1 MNSSRLASSS
11 KQKKMIKL
19 AIVEENNKVRSS
31 ISSVAGLH
39 GFSCTQSYSTAR
51 EAITFLPKNPPD
63 VVLVDI
69 NLPHSSGIF
78 AIKTLKQLLPNVE
91 LCIFSRHED
100 SQNIYES
107 LKVGATGYILKE
119 TSLDEIF
126 ASLKI
131 LHLGGTQISPTLAR
145 KLIEQF
151 RSKPQQ
157 NTDTKMKN
165 LTSREMELLQLL
177 NTGLYY
183 KEIAKLLEISLSTV
197 KQHFHNIYNKLGVKN
212 KVEAINIFRSIQ

>member
-1 MNSSRLASSS
+1 MNSALLATSS
-11 KQKKMIKL
+11 KQNKMIKL
-19 AIVEENNKVRSS
+19 AIVEENNEVRSS
-31 ISSVAGLH
+31 ISSVAGQY
-39 GFSCTQSYSTAR
+39 GFSCTQIYSTAV
-51 EAITFLPKNPPD
+51 EAITFLPRNPPD

-69 NLPHSSGIF
+69 NLPHSSGII

-91 LCIFSRHED
+91 FCTFSRYEE

-145 KLIEQF
+145 MLIEQF
-151 RSKPQQ
+151 RLKPKQ

-177 NTGLYY
+177 NT
-183 KEIAKLLEISLSTV
+183 
-197 KQHFHNIYNKLGVKN
+197 
-212 KVEAINIFRSIQ
+212 